1 MKGTNS
7 GQRTRRPT
15 IIDVA
20 REAHVGVMTVSRVIN
35 NHESVKATTRSKVM
49 SAIAKVGYRPNDAAR
64 MLKGMRAKM
73 IGFIVPDLSDF
84 FSDCFHATQS
94 VAMRHGYQTMVVAT
108 GRSAAVE
115 NQQLDLIGSNRVAGL
130 LIVTSGGDNRR
141 MRALQES
148 GIPVVALDR
157 PISGLNADAVLTENR
172 EGAEIGVK
180 HLLEHGHTS
189 VACVG
194 FEGDAFTVKERMEGY
209 RHAMRNA
216 GLKIQTHDGIQSL
229 EQMEELIERWMKA
242 KERPTAVFAA
252 QRISAIRLIQAL
264 HRCRVRVPQD
274 MAVVGFDDFEL
285 AQVLGTPLTVVSQ
298 SPSALAQSAAEL
310 LFKQIER
317 IQQYPT
323 AGYQPAKIFYP
334 TTLVIRSS
342 CGCPPSN

>member
-1 MKGTNS
+1 MKSAGS
-7 GQRTRRPT
+7 SQRSRRPT

-20 REAHVGVMTVSRVIN
+20 REAQVGIMTVSRVIN
-35 NHESVKATTRSKVM
+35 NHESVKATTRAKVM
-49 SAIAKVGYRPNDAAR
+49 SAISKVGYRPNDAAR

-84 FSDCFHATQS
+84 FSDCFHATQD
-94 VAMRHGYQTMVVAT
+94 VAMQHGYQTMVVAT

-130 LIVTSGGDNRR
+130 LIVTSGGDSRR
-141 MRALQES
+141 MRTLQEN

-157 PISGLNADAVLTENR
+157 PINGLNADAVLTENR
-172 EGAEIGVK
+172 EGAELGVR

-189 VACVG
+189 VACIG
-194 FEGDAFTVKERMEGY
+194 FEGGAFTVKERMEGY
-209 RHAMRNA
+209 RQAMRSA
-216 GLKIQTHDGIQSL
+216 GLKIQTQDEIQSL
-229 EQMEELIERWMKA
+229 QQMEELIKRWMQS
-242 KERPTAVFAA
+242 KERPTAIFAA

-298 SPSALAQSAAEL
+298 SPTALAQSAAEL

-317 IQQYPT
+317 AQQEQ
-323 AGYQPAKIFYP
+323 AVEHQPAKIFYP
-334 TTLVIRSS
+334 TTLIVRSS
-342 CGCPPSN
+342 CGCRTAS